1 MTRHAIICGGGIS
14 GLTAGIYLGRMGW
27 DVTVCEKDPELRTAG
42 AGLNLWPN
50 GIRVLEKIGL
60 RQALENIGVFLNAYR
75 TFSSNGEPIAV
86 EDVSGWREKYG
97 APLYGVHRRNLSRM
111 LSDALGQDKLRLGH
125 ELVSVQQDGSEA
137 VCTFGNGETMRGDVV
152 LGADGVTSVARNS
165 VFGPQEFSAD
175 EQMRWRGLFNV
186 ADADADPNTEVEVWG
201 TDGHFGCLPIGGGKA
216 YWFAAADG
224 LTQDVEEVVD
234 FFGSWRGSLVPAVIA
249 ATDKSTI
256 IRNSLRDLV
265 RPLKNWSSGRITLA
279 GDAAHPVLP
288 GMAQGANQALEDVD
302 VLCQCLGS
310 YGSVESAL
318 AAYEGIRIA
327 QVAPVIKA
335 SRALFDYEG
344 QNEVAKGNKNPLFD
358 RYHRLAE
365 RRVV

>member
-1 MTRHAIICGGGIS
+1 
-14 GLTAGIYLGRMGW
+14 
-27 DVTVCEKDPELRTAG
+27 
-42 AGLNLWPN
+42 
-50 GIRVLEKIGL
+50 
-60 RQALENIGVFLNAYR
+60 
-75 TFSSNGEPIAV
+75 
-86 EDVSGWREKYG
+86 
-97 APLYGVHRRNLSRM
+97 
-111 LSDALGQDKLRLGH
+111 
-125 ELVSVQQDGSEA
+125 
-137 VCTFGNGETMRGDVV
+137 
-152 LGADGVTSVARNS
+152 
-165 VFGPQEFSAD
+165 
-175 EQMRWRGLFNV
+175 MRWRGLFNV